1 MGSYLSMGGPN
12 VNNDDLQRLDHVEL
26 MNRAH
31 AARSR
36 HVGDCLARVARAIE
50 DGVVGLAR
58 WIAGK
63 AQKERGK
70 PRTCSAT

>member
-1 MGSYLSMGGPN
+1 M
-12 VNNDDLQRLDHVEL
+12 NNDDLRRPNYVEL
-26 MNRAH
+26 MNLAH

-50 DGVVGLAR
+50 GGAVGLAK

>member
-1 MGSYLSMGGPN
+1 MKI
-12 VNNDDLQRLDHVEL
+12 DDLQRPNYVEL
-26 MNRAH
+26 MNRAR

-36 HVGDCLARVARAIE
+36 HMGDCLARVAGAVE
-50 DGVVGLAR
+50 SGALSLAK

-70 PRTCSAT
+70 PSTCSAT